1 MEIGDNIRGDIRT
14 QHDVVIVPVADAE
27 YIRCNA
33 ATSKAAQEHIG
44 HRRCAQMRRAIVLQ
58 PLSYAVVFQRTEST
72 PVMLRLKSGVKYQ
85 RIESR

>member
-14 QHDVVIVPVADAE
+14 QHDVVVVSVADAE

-33 ATSKAAQEHIG
+33 ATSEAAQEPIG
-44 HRRCAQMRRAIVLQ
+44 HRRRTQMRRAIVLQ

-72 PVMLRLKSGVKYQ
+72 SVMLGLKSGVKYR